1 MWFSVFLH
9 SYWGVPY
16 RSFSWYSLFP
26 ASAAIKTLLILYV
39 LAFVLWATTTYLAS
53 WGQVWLSCALLLC
66 SYSWDMVSWNKDF
79 FFVCLFVFCCCI
91 LYDLYVFILY
101 PCKHNSTLH
110 ISISQTE
117 IKSIILYLSF
127 FLLFFYLSFLYTS
140 VTFYFAKCIVQIYAL
155 PDDCVQIIMLL
166 A

>member
-1 MWFSVFLH
+1 MAVLCF
-9 SYWGVPY
+9 
-16 RSFSWYSLFP
+16 
-26 ASAAIKTLLILYV
+26 AALQLQLGYGE
-39 LAFVLWATTTYLAS
+39 LE
-53 WGQVWLSCALLLC
+53 QR
-66 SYSWDMVSWNKDF
+66 F
-79 FFVCLFVFCCCI
+79 FFCLFVFFCCI

-155 PDDCVQIIMLL
+155 PDDCVQIIHISS
-166 A
+166 AV